1 MSNKLKGK
9 MKKILDWRLKDANL
23 IWRRKKKW
31 SEKLKNSQPIF
42 KQKSERKM
50 KKLQNLA
57 IKKIDP
63 GLKSELTS
71 MRPSNKKTKKLP
83 YFYSNP
89 SN

>member
-31 SEKLKNSQPIF
+31 SEKLKKSQPIF

-50 KKLQNLA
+50 KKLRDLA
-57 IKKIDP
+57 LKKTNP
-63 GLKSELTS
+63 GMRLRLIS
-71 MRPSNKKTKKLP
+71 MQPSKKKTKKLP